1 MSAWA
6 QQHVCIWVT
15 VWPCFLLWLFTSSSV
30 CLPHCR
36 FQASSWCV
44 WTVRLNTTAERRNSE
59 DVHARWAC
67 LPRRVSVSINNLV
80 GLLSHADVIVSKCHL
95 CVNLRDDYDP
105 LSELLL
111 FCSPSDWWNKK
122 AQKITEPLTSL
133 PPLTD
138 KQLLEAYRWN
148 YIYGAEWGG
157 GGLGSD
163 FIHEGLKVWEWK
175 RSAVSSTSDPESFTW
190 RTRASLCISACL
202 CLFLVCW
209 QLWCILDLLFV
220 FLLVFITSVSV
231 ELILLCLCSLSLSQF
246 CCGIC
251 ESCPGQCE
259 HLSHFFNLT
268 HSCGFSSSSYVFFHF

>member
-1 MSAWA
+1 MIHSAS
-6 QQHVCIWVT
+6 C
-15 VWPCFLLWLFTSSSV
+15 
-30 CLPHCR
+30 
-36 FQASSWCV
+36 
-44 WTVRLNTTAERRNSE
+44 
-59 DVHARWAC
+59 
-67 LPRRVSVSINNLV
+67 
-80 GLLSHADVIVSKCHL
+80 
-95 CVNLRDDYDP
+95 
-105 LSELLL
+105 
-111 FCSPSDWWNKK
+111 FCSARHQTDENKK

-202 CLFLVCW
+202 CLFVVCW

-220 FLLVFITSVSV
+220 FLLVSSLLSDPFVPLFFVSKPVLLRYLWIMSRSMWASFTFLQPYTLLWFFLFI
-231 ELILLCLCSLSLSQF
+231 IR
-246 CCGIC
+246 I
-251 ESCPGQCE
+251 
-259 HLSHFFNLT
+259 
-268 HSCGFSSSSYVFFHF
+268 FSFLRLYVVKQD

>member
-1 MSAWA
+1 MIHWA
-6 QQHVCIWVT
+6 SC
-15 VWPCFLLWLFTSSSV
+15 
-30 CLPHCR
+30 
-36 FQASSWCV
+36 
-44 WTVRLNTTAERRNSE
+44 
-59 DVHARWAC
+59 
-67 LPRRVSVSINNLV
+67 
-80 GLLSHADVIVSKCHL
+80 
-95 CVNLRDDYDP
+95 
-105 LSELLL
+105 
-111 FCSPSDWWNKK
+111 FCSAHHQTDENKK

-246 CCGIC
+246 CCSIC

>member
-1 MSAWA
+1 MIHSAS
-6 QQHVCIWVT
+6 C
-15 VWPCFLLWLFTSSSV
+15 
-30 CLPHCR
+30 
-36 FQASSWCV
+36 
-44 WTVRLNTTAERRNSE
+44 
-59 DVHARWAC
+59 
-67 LPRRVSVSINNLV
+67 
-80 GLLSHADVIVSKCHL
+80 
-95 CVNLRDDYDP
+95 
-105 LSELLL
+105 
-111 FCSPSDWWNKK
+111 FCSARHQTDENKK
-122 AQKITEPLTSL
+122 AQKLTEPLTSL

-175 RSAVSSTSDPESFTW
+175 RSAVCSTSDPESFTW

-209 QLWCILDLLFV
+209 QLLVHLRFV
-220 FLLVFITSVSV
+220 ICLSARFHHF
-231 ELILLCLCSLSLSQF
+231 CLCWADPFVPLFFVSKPVLLL
-246 CCGIC
+246 CGIC

-268 HSCGFSSSSYVFFHF
+268 HSCGCSSSSYIFFHF